1 MGERLRRGGYTRESA
16 RFTSRDG
23 VVLAADLFL
32 PAGASRTSFDDDDA
46 PYSLANRSNVGVS
59 FAQCLHHSAP

>member
-1 MGERLRRGGYTRESA
+1 MGDDASAERLRRGGYTRERV

-32 PAGASRTSFDDDDA
+32 PAGASRAFPADPILGA
-46 PYSLANRSNVGVS
+46 RG
-59 FAQCLHHSAP
+59 